1 MKNNNFDYRL
11 LTQSYNNAET
21 FIKLMSKGIWKSLII
36 NGPPGIGK
44 SVMTQKFLKKYN
56 KATFRTISGHMTIMS
71 LYDAL
76 YQHRG
81 VGQVLVLDDVDS
93 VFGKVEGL
101 CLLKAAMDTQEVN
114 RVYWA
119 SQTNLLN
126 AMGLPQQFVFKG
138 AVILITNIGFGG
150 SRVKMQSHLTA
161 LKDRSYVVPITDS
174 GCESENFKQ
183 ICFMVKKQNLLKK
196 YKMQDKDI
204 DILLTYLENNLDDLY
219 TISLRTMIK
228 LAELYQV
235 EPKQWKELAFTAL
248 TKYGKE

>member
-1 MKNNNFDYRL
+1 MKYKNNDYSML
-11 LTQSYNNAET
+11 DKSYLNAET
-21 FIKLMSKGIWKSLII
+21 FIKRIASGDFRSLII

-44 SVMTQKFLKKYN
+44 SVMTSKYLKKYN
-56 KATFRTISGHMTIMS
+56 TKNYSVITGHMTLLS

-76 YQHRG
+76 YRHRAK
-81 VGQVLVLDDVDS
+81 GQVLVLDDVDS
-93 VFGKVEGL
+93 VFAKTEGL

-119 SQTNLLN
+119 RQTNLLN